1 MLSLFFF
8 LSRRRHTRCALVTG
22 VQTCA
27 LPICFARAAG
37 VPVILV
43 GDIDRGGVIA
53 AVAGT
58 KAVID
63 PADAAMIQG
72 FLINKFRGDP
82 ALFEDGYRHIERLT
96 GWRGFGVIPWL
107 GQASRLPSEDRSEE
121 RRVGKECVSTC
132 RSRWWPYH

>member
-1 MLSLFFF
+1 MGF
-8 LSRRRHTRCALVTG
+8 G
-22 VQTCA
+22 
-27 LPICFARAAG
+27 RAGG

-96 GWRGFGVIPWL
+96 GWRGFGVIP
-107 GQASRLPSEDRSEE
+107 RSEE
-121 RRVGKECVSTC
+121 HTSELQSLMRISYAVFCFDTQN
-132 RSRWWPYH
+132 